1 MADEKRTEEVL
12 VEEEESLLSDEKL
25 SANAERNRQILRR
38 TALIERGILIAVT
51 IGILVALIIMGFRM
65 F

>member
-25 SANAERNRQILRR
+25 SENAERNRQILRR